1 MDFIDD
7 KEKMKDFFAMSK
19 DSFLSSYS
27 YLSEEEYDATVN
39 KLNSMNKK
47 LEFQNKVYELKVGTY
62 EDGKFLKVSIIDKD
76 TKQEKEITMSGVEIV
91 EPPAPTPDCVLI
103 NSEENKELINKLLEL
118 KVLVYSNTI
127 FAKFNMSELYNYDR
141 IGTMDFLKLHAK
153 IIEYEEDKG
162 NSLEEVKSKIKEEAT
177 QLVQD
182 EKVKDYLYDKFY
194 ISDLDSEIYTLIN
207 EKSPKDS
214 LVLMYD
220 NDGRFCFVRPY
231 LKDFEHKLR
240 LVQEWQFNHEEHL
253 FSYLENGYK
262 LHNSNDLVVHYNI
275 WTSIDEWYP
284 DIDNKKGLMEYFRYC
299 KENNITKEKIENEV
313 KSEVPDIMKIYNKER
328 MKKNQER

>member
-62 EDGKFLKVSIIDKD
+62 EDGKFLKVSLIDKD

-177 QLVQD
+177 RLVQD

-231 LKDFEHKLR
+231 LKDFDHKLR

>member
-27 YLSEEEYDATVN
+27 YLSEEEYDATVK

-62 EDGKFLKVSIIDKD
+62 EDGKFLKVSMIDKD
-76 TKQEKEITMSGVEIV
+76 TKQEKEITMSGVEVV

-103 NSEENKELINKLLEL
+103 NCEENKELINKLLEL
-118 KVLVYSNTI
+118 KVLYYSNTI

-141 IGTMDFLKLHAK
+141 IGTMEFLKLHAK
-153 IIEYEEDKG
+153 IIEYEQDKG
-162 NSLEEVKSKIKEEAT
+162 NSLEEVKSKIKEEAM

-231 LKDFEHKLR
+231 LKEFDHKLR
-240 LVQEWQFNHEEHL
+240 VVQEWQFNHEEHL
-253 FSYLENGYK
+253 FSYLGNGYK

-275 WTSIDEWYP
+275 WTSIEEWYP
-284 DIDNKKGLMEYFRYC
+284 DIDNKKGLMEYFKYC
-299 KENNITKEKIENEV
+299 KENNITKEKIENEL
-313 KSEVPDIMKIYNKER
+313 KSEVPDIMKIYNKEK
-328 MKKNQER
+328 MKKSQER

>member
-47 LEFQNKVYELKVGTY
+47 IEFQNKVYELKVGTY
-62 EDGKFLKVSIIDKD
+62 EDGKFLKVSIIDKE

-103 NSEENKELINKLLEL
+103 NCEENKELINKLLEL

>member
-62 EDGKFLKVSIIDKD
+62 EDGKFLKVSMIDKD

-103 NSEENKELINKLLEL
+103 NCEENKELINKLLEL

>member
-177 QLVQD
+177 RLVQD

-194 ISDLDSEIYTLIN
+194 ISDLDSEIYSLIN

-231 LKDFEHKLR
+231 LKDFDHKLR

>member
-162 NSLEEVKSKIKEEAT
+162 NSLEEVKTKIKEEAT

-231 LKDFEHKLR
+231 LKDFDHKLR

>member
-141 IGTMDFLKLHAK
+141 IGTMDFLKLYAK

-231 LKDFEHKLR
+231 LKDFDHKLR

>member
-231 LKDFEHKLR
+231 LKDFDHKLR

-299 KENNITKEKIENEV
+299 KENNITKEKIENKV

>member
-47 LEFQNKVYELKVGTY
+47 IEFQNKVYELKVGTY

-103 NSEENKELINKLLEL
+103 NCEENKELINKLLEL

>member
-162 NSLEEVKSKIKEEAT
+162 NSLEEVKSKIKEEAM

>member
-153 IIEYEEDKG
+153 IIEYEDDKG

>member
-1 MDFIDD
+1 
-7 KEKMKDFFAMSK
+7 
-19 DSFLSSYS
+19 
-27 YLSEEEYDATVN
+27 
-39 KLNSMNKK
+39 
-47 LEFQNKVYELKVGTY
+47 
-62 EDGKFLKVSIIDKD
+62 
-76 TKQEKEITMSGVEIV
+76 MSGVEIV

-103 NSEENKELINKLLEL
+103 NCEENKELINKLLEL

>member
-231 LKDFEHKLR
+231 LKDFDHKLR

>member
-103 NSEENKELINKLLEL
+103 NSKENKELINKLLEL

-162 NSLEEVKSKIKEEAT
+162 NSLEEVKTKIKEEAT

-231 LKDFEHKLR
+231 LKDFDHKLR

>member
-177 QLVQD
+177 RLVQD

-231 LKDFEHKLR
+231 LKDFDHKLR

>member
-47 LEFQNKVYELKVGTY
+47 IEFQNKVYELKVGTY
-62 EDGKFLKVSIIDKD
+62 EDGKFLKVSIIDKE

>member
-27 YLSEEEYDATVN
+27 YISEEEYDATVN

>member
-62 EDGKFLKVSIIDKD
+62 EDGKFLKVSLIDKD

-103 NSEENKELINKLLEL
+103 NCEENKELINKLLEL

-177 QLVQD
+177 RLVQD

-231 LKDFEHKLR
+231 LKDFDHKLR

>member
-47 LEFQNKVYELKVGTY
+47 IEFQNKVYELKVGTY

>member
-62 EDGKFLKVSIIDKD
+62 EDGKFLKVSLIDKD

-177 QLVQD
+177 RLVQD

-231 LKDFEHKLR
+231 LKDFDHKLR

-284 DIDNKKGLMEYFRYC
+284 DIDNKKGLMEYFRYR

>member
-62 EDGKFLKVSIIDKD
+62 EDGKFLKVSIIDKE

-103 NSEENKELINKLLEL
+103 NCEENKELINKLLEL

-141 IGTMDFLKLHAK
+141 IGTMDFLKLYAK

-231 LKDFEHKLR
+231 LKDFDHKLR

>member
-7 KEKMKDFFAMSK
+7 KEKMRDFFSMSK

-231 LKDFEHKLR
+231 LKDFDHKLR

-313 KSEVPDIMKIYNKER
+313 KSEVPDIMKIYNKEK

>member
-62 EDGKFLKVSIIDKD
+62 EDGKFLKVSIIDKE

-177 QLVQD
+177 RLVQD

-231 LKDFEHKLR
+231 LKDFDHKLR